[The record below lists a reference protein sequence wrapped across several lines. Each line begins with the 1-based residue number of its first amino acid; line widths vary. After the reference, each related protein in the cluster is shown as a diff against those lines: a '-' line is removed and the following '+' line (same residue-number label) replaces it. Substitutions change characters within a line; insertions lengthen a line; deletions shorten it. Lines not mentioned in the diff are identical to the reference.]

1 VSSTYD
7 WAKRVY
13 TPGTGTPFD
22 EAARMAIDL
31 ARKDRE
37 TIFLNFNSIAVPV
50 SDTDNPSKVKAAYD
64 KRTALATRNNPKP
77 K

>member
-1 VSSTYD
+1 
-7 WAKRVY
+7 
-13 TPGTGTPFD
+13 
-22 EAARMAIDL
+22 MAIDL